1 MKGPIAYMANNHVAS
16 NILMLVLVVGGL
28 VMAGSIKQEVFPEFS
43 LDMITVTVA
52 YPGATPSEVEASIIE
67 PLEFAVSGINNIKK
81 VIGSANESV
90 GVLTIEV
97 IENEDADLVL
107 QDVKSEVD
115 RITTLPEEA
124 EEPVISKVVVRR
136 EVITILVY
144 GEADE
149 RALVEQAERAR
160 EDMLSYDNITQIDI
174 FGARPYEISIEIPEE
189 NLRKYNLTLDR
200 VAQKIRAASI
210 DLAGGTIRDD
220 GGDILIR

>member
-115 RITTLPEEA
+115 RITT
-124 EEPVISKVVVRR
+124 
-136 EVITILVY
+136 
-144 GEADE
+144 
-149 RALVEQAERAR
+149 
-160 EDMLSYDNITQIDI
+160 
-174 FGARPYEISIEIPEE
+174 
-189 NLRKYNLTLDR
+189 
-200 VAQKIRAASI
+200 
-210 DLAGGTIRDD
+210 
-220 GGDILIR
+220 